1 MNFKEIEYILAVEQE
16 KNLTKAAKRSGIS
29 QPAISKCI
37 RNIETEL
44 GVSLFE
50 KISGEYIPTEAGEL
64 FLSFAKAMRERKI
77 QFLNELQDLVQFKC
91 GTVRVGITPARSS
104 GLTPEVLPEFRKNF
118 PDLHLELHEED
129 VDRLE
134 EMLQKGLL
142 DVVYFVVDEDYRE
155 KHSEFYIELLGKEEI
170 VLTVKKGTPL
180 RKAPVIKYGFDYPW
194 VDITQFQ
201 SKPFITL
208 NKDMRIGKICDRVLE
223 EYHMSPE
230 IIRFADMRT
239 AHKLV
244 KKGYGSCICGSL
256 GMQNHRDQFDIYSF
270 GDRKIV
276 WEFVAAYRVGS
287 YRTEPLQYLT
297 QLYQRAAEEKKIVNN
312 KNV

>member
-1 MNFKEIEYILAVEQE
+1 MNFKEMEYILAVEQE
-16 KNLTKAAKRSGIS
+16 KNLTKAARKIGIS
-29 QPAISKCI
+29 QPAMSKCL

-50 KISGEYIPTEAGEL
+50 KISGEYIPTAAGKL
-64 FLSFAKAMRERKI
+64 FLSFAQETKEREA
-77 QFLNELQDLVQFKC
+77 QFLRELQELVQFRH
-91 GTVRVGITPARSS
+91 GTIRVGITPARSS
-104 GLTPEVLPEFRKNF
+104 GLIPEVLPEFRKNF
-118 PDLHLELHEED
+118 PDLRLELYEED

-155 KHSEFYIELLGKEEI
+155 QHPEFYTELLGREEI
-170 VLTVKKGTPL
+170 VLTVKKETPL
-180 RKAPVIKYGFDYPW
+180 RKEPVIKYGFEYPW
-194 VDITQFQ
+194 VDITQFEFET
-201 SKPFITL
+201 FITL
-208 NKDMRIGKICDRVLE
+208 NKDMRIGKICDKVLE
-223 EYHMSPE
+223 EHHMSPE
-230 IIRFADMRT
+230 VIRFADMRT

-244 KKGYGSCICGSL
+244 KKGYGICICGSL

-270 GDRKIV
+270 GNKKII

-297 QLYQRAAEEKKIVNN
+297 QLYQKAADQKKSGQSY
-312 KNV
+312 K